1 MGSAHIERINHIS
14 AVALHTFGNASKSGV
29 SSAVYAVVQQGEVKT
44 QGLVCAKSR
53 LAKQNLTI
61 PRLELV
67 AAHMA
72 VNLVSNV
79 EKAIKNCDEIETHC
93 WSDSTV
99 TLHWINRSGEHPQFV
114 SNRVRKIRDHDHIQW
129 HYVPTKEN
137 PADIGSRGGSVVNN
151 KLWTN
156 GPEWLS
162 DPGKWPASATIEASP
177 ESNAES
183 KVTKRI
189 LAIAIT
195 RDDDRMDKLLEAHGL
210 RKVS

>member
-1 MGSAHIERINHIS
+1 MGSAHIERITHTCTLAPVHQPIS
-14 AVALHTFGNASKSGV
+14 AVALHAFGDASKSGV
-29 SSAVYAVVQQGEVKT
+29 SSAVYAVMQQGEVKT

-72 VNLVSNV
+72 ANLVSSV

-93 WSDSTV
+93 RSDSTV
-99 TLHWINRSGEHPQFV
+99 ALHWINGSGEHRQFV

-137 PADIGSRGGSVVNN
+137 TADIGSRV
-151 KLWTN
+151 
-156 GPEWLS
+156 
-162 DPGKWPASATIEASP
+162 EAW
-177 ESNAES
+177 
-183 KVTKRI
+183 
-189 LAIAIT
+189 
-195 RDDDRMDKLLEAHGL
+195 
-210 RKVS
+210 